1 MTGPSLVKVTCMS
14 APKRPVETGAPRL
27 VNAAA
32 TASMIGSATEPG
44 AAWSQVGRRP
54 LRVSAYNVNWLTMST
69 GSSRSRAETSRG
81 ADGGRQVAS
90 EACRCSKIRS
100 P

>member
-54 LRVSAYNVNWLTMST
+54 LRVSAYSVNWLTMRT

-90 EACRCSKIRS
+90 EACRCSKIRN